1 MELDRISTCTYAVRE
16 RDLDYTFGLMA
27 DTGFRKV
34 DLWGGAPNYS
44 NDPAE
49 CDVAAL
55 KAKAEQ
61 YGLVV
66 ANLGTYPGRKLLEEG
81 EESEWLEMTRAI
93 DNAAFLGARSI
104 RVSPGHGEDPSIIP
118 ALIPFFRKASAYAA
132 DKGVFLG
139 MENHQGSIAG
149 NPDDVMRLVTAVGSP
164 HFGILYEP
172 GNLMAGGVDYKE
184 AFAVF
189 KGWITHVHAK
199 DSHVIDGVYSRT
211 MLGDGSIDYDWIVS
225 ALEGSGYDGDY
236 ALEYEI
242 ETIVPIEEGLP
253 KWLALFLAI

>member
-1 MELDRISTCTYAVRE
+1 
-16 RDLDYTFGLMA
+16 
-27 DTGFRKV
+27 
-34 DLWGGAPNYS
+34 
-44 NDPAE
+44 
-49 CDVAAL
+49 
-55 KAKAEQ
+55 
-61 YGLVV
+61 
-66 ANLGTYPGRKLLEEG
+66 
-81 EESEWLEMTRAI
+81 
-93 DNAAFLGARSI
+93 
-104 RVSPGHGEDPSIIP
+104 
-118 ALIPFFRKASAYAA
+118 
-132 DKGVFLG
+132 
-139 MENHQGSIAG
+139 
-149 NPDDVMRLVTAVGSP
+149 
-164 HFGILYEP
+164 FGILYEP